1 MTDNIL
7 YLDEQGYPC
16 DDYRDIHEAIEETT
30 KILLSMTKEERI
42 DWFRK
47 STRNALK
54 KQAFRVF
61 RKSRY
66 PYPINFDMEIGNT
79 VYSVSSHFN
88 KAANESLQEKAQ
100 RIILKNL

>member
-30 KILLSMTKEERI
+30 KMLLSMTKEERI
-42 DWFRK
+42 EWFHR
-47 STRNALK
+47 S
-54 KQAFRVF
+54 Q
-61 RKSRY
+61 Y
-66 PYPINFDMEIGNT
+66 PYPINFNMEIGNT

-88 KAANESLQEKAQ
+88 RTANESLQEKAQ
-100 RIILKNL
+100 RIILNRL

>member
-1 MTDNIL
+1 MTDNVL

-42 DWFRK
+42 DW
-47 STRNALK
+47 
-54 KQAFRVF
+54 F

-100 RIILKNL
+100 RIILNRL

>member
-7 YLDEQGYPC
+7 YLDERGYPC
-16 DDYRDIHEAIEETT
+16 DDYRDIHEVIEETT
-30 KILLSMTKEERI
+30 KMLLSMTKEERI

-47 STRNALK
+47 S
-54 KQAFRVF
+54 Q
-61 RKSRY
+61 Y

-88 KAANESLQEKAQ
+88 RTANESFLEKAQ
-100 RIILKNL
+100 RIILMNL

>member
-1 MTDNIL
+1 MTDIIL
-7 YLDEQGYPC
+7 YLEEKGYPC

-30 KILLSMTKEERI
+30 KMLLSMTKEERI

-47 STRNALK
+47 S
-54 KQAFRVF
+54 Q
-61 RKSRY
+61 Y

-88 KAANESLQEKAQ
+88 RTANESFLEKAQ
-100 RIILKNL
+100 RIILMNL

>member
-7 YLDEQGYPC
+7 YLDEQGCPC
-16 DDYRDIHEAIEETT
+16 DDYRDIHEVIDETT
-30 KILLSMTKEERI
+30 KMLLSMTKEERI

-47 STRNALK
+47 S
-54 KQAFRVF
+54 
-61 RKSRY
+61 RY
-66 PYPINFDMEIGNT
+66 PYPINFDMEISNT

-88 KAANESLQEKAQ
+88 RAANESLQKKTQ

>member
-16 DDYRDIHEAIEETT
+16 DDCRDIHEAIDETT

-47 STRNALK
+47 S
-54 KQAFRVF
+54 Q
-61 RKSRY
+61 Y
-66 PYPINFDMEIGNT
+66 PYPINFDIKIGNT
-79 VYSVSSHFN
+79 VYSVSSHFSRI
-88 KAANESLQEKAQ
+88 ANESLQEKVQ
-100 RIILKNL
+100 RIILNKL

>member
-30 KILLSMTKEERI
+30 KMLLSMTKAERI
-42 DWFRK
+42 EW
-47 STRNALK
+47 
-54 KQAFRVF
+54 F

-66 PYPINFDMEIGNT
+66 PYPINFDMEIGGTFYSGSPTNQIISGCGKENYEHKT
-79 VYSVSSHFN
+79 V
-88 KAANESLQEKAQ
+88 
-100 RIILKNL
+100 R

>member
-30 KILLSMTKEERI
+30 KMLLSMTKAERI
-42 DWFRK
+42 EW
-47 STRNALK
+47 
-54 KQAFRVF
+54 F

-66 PYPINFDMEIGNT
+66 P
-79 VYSVSSHFN
+79 
-88 KAANESLQEKAQ
+88 L
-100 RIILKNL
+100 

>member
-30 KILLSMTKEERI
+30 KMLLSMTKAERI
-42 DWFRK
+42 EW
-47 STRNALK
+47 
-54 KQAFRVF
+54 F

-66 PYPINFDMEIGNT
+66 PIPSTLIWKSEVHFIPYPVILTELQT
-79 VYSVSSHFN
+79 
-88 KAANESLQEKAQ
+88 KACRKRHSELS
-100 RIILKNL
+100 